1 MREQDYDVK
10 FMSTFIKIVAIAFK
24 WVCLINCVLCAGFS
38 IGLLVMYMVKG
49 NDLPITM
56 LSAMVSSITKFGVQ
70 EVSGLVDNFG
80 IAKLLV
86 ATLGYGFA
94 VCVYYGCLHSLIT
107 KFLKIFESI
116 IDGDMFNK
124 ENVAIINSTVLQS
137 IIIAFVIPLT
147 ICCVSSSTGILS
159 LSDIN
164 ISGILYIFAV
174 YIAKLVFTSGYE
186 LKLANNKKSRE
197 ITEIKAEYTEEK
209 IKMIKETTKKSS
221 MKNPSTK
228 KTTAKKPTTKKVAK
242 KTTSK

>member
-10 FMSTFIKIVAIAFK
+10 FMSTFIKIIAIAFK

-38 IGLLVMYMVKG
+38 IGLLVMFMVKG

-56 LSAMVSSITKFGVQ
+56 ISVMVSSITKFEVQ
-70 EVSGLVDNFG
+70 EVAGLVENFG

-94 VCVYYGCLHSLIT
+94 VCVHYGCLHSLLT
-107 KFLKIFESI
+107 KFLNVFDSI
-116 IDGDMFNK
+116 INGDMFTK
-124 ENVAIINSTVLQS
+124 ENVAIINSSVLQS
-137 IIIAFVIPLT
+137 IIVAFVIPLT

-164 ISGILYIFAV
+164 ASGVLYIFVV

-186 LKLANNKKSRE
+186 LKESNNNKVRE
-197 ITEIKAEYTEEK
+197 ITEIKAEYAEEK
-209 IKMIKETTKKSS
+209 IKKIKESTKSVSTKK
-221 MKNPSTK
+221 PATK
-228 KTTAKKPTTKKVAK
+228 KTTTKKVTK

>member
-1 MREQDYDVK
+1 MREKEYDVK
-10 FMSTFIKIVAIAFK
+10 FMSVFVRIVAIAFK

-38 IGLLVMYMVKG
+38 IGLLVMYMIRG
-49 NDLPITM
+49 NELPISIV
-56 LSAMVSSITKFGVQ
+56 SAMVSSITKFDVS
-70 EVSGLVDNFG
+70 EVAGLVDNFG

-94 VCVYYGCLHSLIT
+94 VCVYYGCLHSLVV
-107 KFLKIFESI
+107 KFLKIFDSI
-116 IDGDMFNK
+116 VEGDMFTK
-124 ENVAIINSTVLQS
+124 ENVEIINSTILQS

-186 LKLANNKKSRE
+186 LKEANSKKVRE
-197 ITEIKAEYTEEK
+197 ITNIKAEYAEEK
-209 IKMIKETTKKSS
+209 MKMIKENTKSAATKKTPT
-221 MKNPSTK
+221 KKTAAKTTHQKATK
-228 KTTAKKPTTKKVAK
+228 KTTLK
-242 KTTSK
+242 

>member
-1 MREQDYDVK
+1 MREQDYDAK
-10 FMSTFIKIVAIAFK
+10 FMSVFIRIMAIAFK

-38 IGLLVMYMVKG
+38 IGLLVMFMVKG
-49 NDLPITM
+49 NELPTSL
-56 LSAMVSSITKFGVQ
+56 LSVMVSSITKFDVS

-94 VCVYYGCLHSLIT
+94 VCVYYGCLHSLMV
-107 KFLKIFESI
+107 KFLRVFDSI
-116 IDGDMFNK
+116 VEGNMFTK
-124 ENVAIINSTVLQS
+124 ENVEIINSTILQS

-186 LKLANNKKSRE
+186 LNEANSKKVRE
-197 ITEIKAEYTEEK
+197 ITNIKAEYAEEK
-209 IKMIKETTKKSS
+209 MKMIKENTKSAT
-221 MKNPSTK
+221 TK
-228 KTTAKKPTTKKVAK
+228 KTTEKKAQKKTTKKATLK
-242 KTTSK
+242 